1 MIYKKAALK
10 PDEKVCLEL
19 RGLYEQYGYKK
30 YKMSKFEE
38 YSLYVENKDF
48 LGTDKVITF
57 TDLDGR
63 LLALKPDV
71 TLSIIKNTNATSVET
86 EKLYY
91 QENVYRENRE
101 SHTFA
106 EINQMGLEYLGNVD
120 NYTITEVIAL
130 AAESLRIISEN
141 YILELAHMGFVVEL
155 LESLQVSG
163 STQLELLKQ
172 IRIKSADGIRLVA
185 EQADLS
191 TLQIESLCK
200 LPSLYGDVLETIE
213 KAKKICLNGAMERA
227 LGEIAEI
234 YNALEALGY
243 AKNIQLDL
251 SIVND
256 IDYYNGIIFKGYVQE
271 LGKSVVAGG
280 QYDQAMEY
288 LGKKARAIGFAVYLN
303 EINRI
308 MASRREYDVDAIVTY
323 NKGESVASIAN
334 AVKQL
339 QEKGL
344 TVRAEQKAP
353 ENIRCREIY
362 TLENGQLKCIKGEE
376 GATC

>member
-1 MIYKKAALK
+1 MTYTAALK
-10 PDEKVCLEL
+10 PDEKVCLQL

-71 TLSIIKNTNATSVET
+71 TLSIIKNTNANDQESD
-86 EKLYY
+86 KLYY

-101 SHTFA
+101 SHTFM

-120 NYTITEVIAL
+120 NYTITEVITL
-130 AAESLRIISEN
+130 AAESLKTISEN
-141 YILELAHMGFVVEL
+141 YILELAHMGFVVEM
-155 LESLQVSG
+155 LESLQVSRN
-163 STQLELLKQ
+163 TQIEFLKQ
-172 IRIKSADGIRLVA
+172 IRIKSADGIRQAA
-185 EQADLS
+185 EKADLS

-200 LPSLYGDVLETIE
+200 LPSLYGDVMSTIE
-213 KAKKICLNGAMERA
+213 EAKKICLNGAMERA

-234 YNALEALGY
+234 YKALEALGY

-271 LGKSVVAGG
+271 LGKSVLAGG

-288 LGKKARAIGFAVYLN
+288 LGKKTSAIGFAVYLN

-308 MASRREYDVDAIVTY
+308 MGSRKEYDVDALVVYSEDDT
-323 NKGESVASIAN
+323 VAEVAA
-334 AVKQL
+334 AVRQL
-339 QEKGL
+339 QEEGKS
-344 TVRAEQKAP
+344 VRAEKNLP
-353 ENIRCREIY
+353 LSIRYKEKY
-362 TLENGQLKCIKGEE
+362 TLADGQLRRE
-376 GATC
+376 GQSC

>member
-1 MIYKKAALK
+1 MIYKKAELK
-10 PDEKVCLEL
+10 PDEKVCLQL

-71 TLSIIKNTNATSVET
+71 TLSIIKNTNATQDNN

-101 SHTFA
+101 SHTFT

-120 NYTITEVIAL
+120 TYAVTEVISL
-130 AAESLRIISEN
+130 AAESLKTISEN

-155 LESLQVSG
+155 LESLQVSRN
-163 STQLELLKQ
+163 TQLELLKQ
-172 IRIKSADGIRLVA
+172 IRIKSADGIRLTA
-185 EQADLS
+185 EKADLS
-191 TLQIESLCK
+191 TLQIESLCR
-200 LPSLYGDVLETIE
+200 LPSLYGDVISTIE
-213 KAKKICLNGAMERA
+213 EAKKICMNGAMERA

-234 YNALEALGY
+234 YTVLKTQGY
-243 AKNIQLDL
+243 ADRIQLDL

-256 IDYYNGIIFKGYVQE
+256 IDYYNGIIFRGYVRE
-271 LGKSVVAGG
+271 LGKSVLTGG
-280 QYDQAMEY
+280 QYDKAMEY
-288 LGKKARAIGFAVYLN
+288 LGRKADAIGFAVYLN

-308 MASRREYDVDAIVTY
+308 MGSRKEFDADAVILYSKRDDVADV
-323 NKGESVASIAN
+323 AN

-339 QEKGL
+339 QESGM
-344 TVRAEQKAP
+344 TVRAEQKMP
-353 ENIRCREIY
+353 EGIRCREVY
-362 TLENGQLKCIKGEE
+362 SLENGRLKKEGES
-376 GATC
+376 C

>member
-1 MIYKKAALK
+1 MTYKKADLK
-10 PDEKVCLEL
+10 PDEKVCLAL

-71 TLSIIKNTNATSVET
+71 TLSIIKNTNATTSDS

-101 SHTFA
+101 SHTFT

-120 NYTITEVIAL
+120 NYTIAEIIVL
-130 AAESLRIISEN
+130 AAESLKTISSN
-141 YILELAHMGFVVEL
+141 YILELAHMSFAVEM
-155 LESLQVSG
+155 LESLQVSRT
-163 STQLELLKQ
+163 TQLELLKQ
-172 IRIKSADGIRLVA
+172 IRIKSADGIRNAA
-185 EQADLS
+185 ENAELS

-200 LPSLYGDVLETIE
+200 LPSLYGDVLTTIE
-213 KAKKICLNGAMERA
+213 EAKKICLNGAMEKA
-227 LGEIAEI
+227 LGEITEI
-234 YNALEALGY
+234 YRALEEMGY
-243 AKNIQLDL
+243 ADRIQLDL
-251 SIVND
+251 SVVND

-271 LGKSVVAGG
+271 LGKSVLAGG
-280 QYDQAMEY
+280 QYDQAMEH
-288 LGKKARAIGFAVYLN
+288 LGKKANGIGFAVYLN

-308 MASRREYDVDAIVTY
+308 MSSRKEYDVDAAILY
-323 NKGESVASIAN
+323 KEKEPIAAIMK
-334 AVKQL
+334 AVQSL
-339 QEKGL
+339 QEQGL
-344 TVRAEQKAP
+344 SVRAESKLP
-353 ENIRCREIY
+353 DGIRCKELYR
-362 TLENGQLKCIKGEE
+362 LEKGILRKDGTE
-376 GATC
+376 C